1 MHLGKLTEHR
11 SVKGQAQTQKRSRRK
26 NYERTEFSGYFAD
39 LQLLRQVLKVK
50 AGLRLHHKDHFVCI
64 FQSG

>member
-1 MHLGKLTEHR
+1 ML
-11 SVKGQAQTQKRSRRK
+11 K
-26 NYERTEFSGYFAD
+26 NYERTEFSGYFTD

-64 FQSG
+64 FSEMVRISREI